1 MQAYEVRDA
10 SGIDGLKLVERPILQ
25 PGPGEVLVRIR
36 AVTLNYRDLLTV
48 KGGYGSR
55 QKFPLVP
62 LSDSAGIVEAV
73 GPGGARSKP
82 GDRGFNSFFQ
92 NWIGGP
98 PSEEKFASAPG
109 GMLDGVLSQYRV
121 FPQHG
126 LLHPPSHLSDVE
138 AAALPCAGLTAWS
151 AVVKFACTGPG
162 SVVLSQC
169 TGGESVCGV

>member
-73 GPGGARSKP
+73 GPGVARFKP
-82 GDRGFNSFFQ
+82 GDRVFNSFFQ
-92 NWIGGP
+92 NWIGGRP
-98 PSEEKFASAPG
+98 REREI
-109 GMLDGVLSQYRV
+109 V
-121 FPQHG
+121 
-126 LLHPPSHLSDVE
+126 
-138 AAALPCAGLTAWS
+138 AAAGGS
-151 AVVKFACTGPG
+151 AVG
-162 SVVLSQC
+162 
-169 TGGESVCGV
+169 